1 MLLVVRGIGVSLFL
15 FMNGIIYKA
24 TNRYNGYI
32 YIGQTRTTL
41 ARRVQQHFRD
51 AKSDSNL
58 FHLALLQYGKE
69 GFEWETLDEFSGTK
83 EEVIHAL
90 NVAEEYHILKNKSM
104 LGDKGYNATQGGYS
118 SDKFADV
125 IKRRAQA
132 NYGGKAILQYDLDGN
147 FIREFES
154 IAEVRRTFGVN
165 DHKGK
170 HFLGKTWRGYQWR
183 EKCNNL
189 FPRKISRH
197 QEYKQYKQQV
207 LCYTAKGEF
216 YKCFW
221 SISEANRELG
231 AHHTVR
237 IFADKI
243 ELNSSFK
250 SNYILLRYIDNA
262 PKQITVI
269 KKEKKPTVISTPKEE
284 TNRRILQYTTEG
296 EFMAEY
302 YSVTDANKKT
312 GVSRR
317 TISKSC
323 RKPLPFVVN
332 HSTHNIWR
340 YKEGDIAEKVE
351 VISFENKY
359 PKKKA
364 EKQERRVIQYDSNG
378 NFIKVWKNVY
388 SAECETGCSG
398 TLIRRCLSGVIQAG
412 DRYIWKRY
420 QDNYPDS
427 IPVQSIKWKASRKN
441 STYNTQKVV
450 QTDSD
455 GNILK
460 VWDNMYQASLQTGE
474 SHNLIR
480 KQCMGI
486 PTKKKTPSIWKYYTD
501 SQVAI

>member
-1 MLLVVRGIGVSLFL
+1 
-15 FMNGIIYKA
+15 MNGIIYKA

-41 ARRVQQHFRD
+41 ARRVQRHFRD

-118 SDKFADV
+118 SDRFADV

-132 NYGGKAILQYDLDGN
+132 NYGGKKILQYDLDGN

-154 IAEVRRTFGVN
+154 IAEVRRTFGVK

-170 HFLGKTWRGYQWR
+170 HFLGKTWRGCQWR
-183 EKCNNL
+183 EKVSDL

-197 QEYKQYKQQV
+197 QEYKQHKQPV

-221 SISEANRELG
+221 SISEARKELG
-231 AHHTVR
+231 TQYAVR
-237 IFADKI
+237 SFADTIK
-243 ELNSSFK
+243 LNSSFN
-250 SNYILLRYIDNA
+250 SDYILLRYVDNA
-262 PKQITVI
+262 PKQITII
-269 KKEKKPTVISTPKEE
+269 KKEKRPAITSAPKED
-284 TNRRILQYTTEG
+284 TNRRILQYNLDG
-296 EFMAEY
+296 EFVAEY
-302 YSVTDANKKT
+302 SSVTSAYKKT
-312 GVSRR
+312 GVSRG

-323 RKPLPFVVN
+323 CRPLPFVVT

-340 YKEGDIAEKVE
+340 YKEVDIAKKIE
-351 VISFENKY
+351 VVSLENKT
-359 PKKKA
+359 PKKKT
-364 EKQERRVIQYDSNG
+364 EKKEKRVIQYDSDG

-388 SAECETGCSG
+388 TAECETGCSG
-398 TLIRRCLSGVIQAG
+398 TLIRRCLSGIRQAG
-412 DRYIWKRY
+412 DRYVWQRY

-427 IPVQSIKWKASRKN
+427 IPVESINWKARREN
-441 STYNTQKVV
+441 STYNTKKVV
-450 QTDSD
+450 QTDSK

-474 SHNLIR
+474 SRNLIR

-486 PTKKKTPSIWKYYTD
+486 PTKKKTPSIWKYYTG
-501 SQVAI
+501 S